1 MMPMTRGIIMSDQSE
16 MKSLL
21 KRLEKSGIPLTKDIN
36 EAMLAIEVDYFTDF
50 ETMDFFADR
59 PITFLKNENGAV
71 KTISAPHMIATL
83 LYHLEL
89 QKGNDVVLIGC
100 KSGYIAALIAMIVG
114 EEGSVKVLDPS
125 QSVIQHAASRL
136 AHWPTIEV
144 RHIESLQISPIAF
157 PGELNRVL
165 VTGQIK
171 ELPEWVNSRISESGF
186 VIAPLGGFT
195 GQKLM
200 KLECQDGQLLPTD
213 LGHVSFGPVDISD
226 AGIGPISPSE
236 LADILELAIETF
248 QEMEAITKEETDS
261 IEDLIVNLRD
271 LPDDLPPPGEAGVAI
286 EEHPMILLLYQSS
299 PSFIRLWPLLQLMVQ
314 PNLASP
320 GGYDIDSDDRFE
332 FGDFGI

>member
-1 MMPMTRGIIMSDQSE
+1 MSGQSE
-16 MKSLL
+16 MKALL
-21 KRLEKSGIPLTKDIN
+21 KRLQKNGIPITNDIS

-50 ETMDFFADR
+50 ESLDFFADR

-83 LYHLEL
+83 LFHLEL

-100 KSGYIAALIAMIVG
+100 KSGYIAALIAIIVG

-125 QSVIQHAASRL
+125 LIVTQHAASRL
-136 AHWPTIEV
+136 THWPTIEV
-144 RHIESLQISPIAF
+144 RHVESLQISPIAF

-171 ELPEWVNSRISESGF
+171 ELPEWINSRISESGF
-186 VIAPLGGFT
+186 IIAPLGGIT

-200 KLECQDGQLLPTD
+200 KLECQDGELLPTD
-213 LGHVSFGPVDISD
+213 LGHVSFGPVDITD
-226 AGIGPISPSE
+226 AGMGPICPNE

-248 QEMEAITKEETDS
+248 QEIEVITKEEVIS
-261 IEDLIVNLRD
+261 IEDLIIDLRE

-286 EEHPMILLLYQSS
+286 EEHPMIRLLYQAS

-320 GGYDIDSDDRFE
+320 GGFDVNIDDDFE
-332 FGDFGI
+332 FDDFGI

>member
-1 MMPMTRGIIMSDQSE
+1 MLRGDFMSDQFE
-16 MKSLL
+16 IKSLL
-21 KRLEKSGIPLTKDIN
+21 KRLEKSGIPLTKEIN

-125 QSVIQHAASRL
+125 QSVIQHATSRL
-136 AHWPTIEV
+136 THWPTIEV

-171 ELPEWVNSRISESGF
+171 ELPEWINSRISESGF
-186 VIAPLGGFT
+186 VIAPLGGIT

-200 KLECQDGQLLPTD
+200 KLECQDGELLPTD

-226 AGIGPISPSE
+226 AGIGPIGPNE

-248 QEMEAITKEETDS
+248 REMEAITKEENDS
-261 IEDLIVNLRD
+261 IEDLIINLRD
-271 LPDDLPPPGEAGVAI
+271 LPDDLPPPGEAGVAL
-286 EEHPMILLLYQSS
+286 EEHPMIRLLYQSS
-299 PSFIRLWPLLQLMVQ
+299 PSFIRLWPLLQLMIQ

-320 GGYDIDSDDRFE
+320 GGYDVDSNDHFE
-332 FGDFGI
+332 FDDFGI

>member
-1 MMPMTRGIIMSDQSE
+1 MMSYKSE
-16 MKSLL
+16 MKDLL
-21 KRLEKSGIPLTKDIN
+21 KRLEKGGIPITNAIK
-36 EAMLAIEVDYFTDF
+36 EAMLKIEVDYFTDF
-50 ETMDFFADR
+50 EIADFFADR
-59 PITFLKNENGAV
+59 PITFLKNEKGAV
-71 KTISAPHMIATL
+71 KTISAPHMIVTL

-89 QKGNDVVLIGC
+89 QKGNEVVLIGC
-100 KSGYIAALIAMIVG
+100 KSGYIAALISIIVG

-125 QSVIQHAASRL
+125 QSVTQHAASRL
-136 AHWPTIEV
+136 AYWPTVEV

-171 ELPEWVNSRISESGF
+171 QLPEWINTRISEAGF
-186 VIAPLGGFT
+186 VIAPLGGSN

-200 KLECQDGQLLPTD
+200 KMECQNGELLPTD

-226 AGIGPISPSE
+226 VEVGPINPNE

-248 QEMEAITKEETDS
+248 QEIEMITEEEQKS
-261 IEDLIVNLRD
+261 IADLIIDLRN

-286 EEHPMILLLYQSS
+286 EEHPMIRLLYQAS

-320 GGYDIDSDDRFE
+320 GGYDVDSDDHFE
-332 FGDFGI
+332 FDGFGI